1 MATVRTGAAFAFLAA
16 FAMSAYAEP
25 IANQSRSQ
33 MKLAQDKD
41 KDKDKDAFAPNALP
55 AARCKQDCDNAA
67 EIAVPKW
74 SAAALV
80 GCKARC

>member
-33 MKLAQDKD
+33 MRLAQDKD
-41 KDKDKDAFAPNALP
+41 KDKDVFTPNALP
-55 AARCKQDCDNAA
+55 AAKCMQDCDNAA